1 MPYLILGGALLAGV
15 LLAGRWFIT
24 ADPKTLVKTFKWL
37 LIGSII
43 TIAIFF
49 LITGRVAWA
58 IAALPALLPWFIRIR
73 RAARTAKAFHR
84 MSQRGGGRP
93 SGQTSAVNT
102 RYLHMELDH
111 DSGAMWGTVVSGAHA
126 GSDLHDLN
134 DATIVQLLAECQSN
148 DPESAQILEAYLDR
162 QRPNW
167 RDTAGAQR
175 NHTHRDGPANN
186 TAGYTSGTMSR
197 AEAYEVLGLEDGAPM
212 DTVREAHRRLIAH
225 LHPDKG
231 GSTFLAAKVNQAKD
245 VLLNE

>member
-1 MPYLILGGALLAGV
+1 MPYLILGMALLAGF
-15 LLAGRWFIT
+15 LLAGRWFLT
-24 ADPKTLVKTFKWL
+24 ADPKTLVRTFKWL
-37 LIGSII
+37 LIGSIFA
-43 TIAIFF
+43 IAAFF
-49 LITGRVAWA
+49 LFTGRVAWA

-111 DSGAMWGTVVSGAHA
+111 DSGAMWGTVASGAYA
-126 GSDLHDLN
+126 GRELHNLN
-134 DATIVQLLAECQSN
+134 ETEIAQLLSECRGN

-162 QRPNW
+162 QHPDW
-167 RDTAGAQR
+167 RGAAGEQ
-175 NHTHRDGPANN
+175 HSGTHGEA
-186 TAGYTSGTMSR
+186 TSGVMSR
-197 AEAYEVLGLEDGAPM
+197 AEAFEVLGLEDGAPA
-212 DTVREAHRRLIAH
+212 DSIREAHRRLIAH

-245 VLLNE
+245 VLLGE